1 MEMNDALDALTA
13 LAHETR
19 LSVFRVLVAVGKDGL
34 PAGVIAERLSVRPN
48 TLSAHLAQ
56 LTRAGLVKPV
66 REGRTIRYS
75 AHYGGMRDVI
85 AFLMQD
91 CCGGQPEICAP
102 LNGLLADAARCA
114 DGKSPC

>member
-1 MEMNDALDALTA
+1 MEMTNALEALTA

-19 LSVFRVLVAVGKDGL
+19 LSVFRMLVAVGDEGL
-34 PAGVIAERLSVRPN
+34 PAGVLAERLSVKPN

-56 LTRAGLVKPV
+56 LTRAGLVRPD
-66 REGRTIRYS
+66 REGRVIRYT
-75 AHYGGMRDVI
+75 ANYGGMRDVI

-102 LNGLLADAARCA
+102 LSGLLAEAARCA
-114 DGKSPC
+114 EKNVPC

>member
-19 LSVFRVLVAVGKDGL
+19 LSVFRMLVTVGEDGL
-34 PAGVIAERLSVRPN
+34 PAGEIAERLDVRPN

-56 LTRAGLVKPV
+56 LTRAGLVSPV
-66 REGRTIRYS
+66 REGRVIRYS
-75 AHYGGMRDVI
+75 AHYEGMRDVI

-102 LNGLLADAARCA
+102 LTTLLIKAEPGTA
-114 DGKSPC
+114 

>member
-1 MEMNDALDALTA
+1 MEMNDALEALTA

-19 LSVFRVLVAVGKDGL
+19 LSVFRMLVAAGDGGI
-34 PAGVIAERLSVRPN
+34 PAGAIAERLGVRPN

-66 REGRTIRYS
+66 REGRVIRYS

-102 LNGLLADAARCA
+102 LTALMAEAAACA
-114 DGKSPC
+114 DGKPPS